1 MKMPRKFRLLI
12 GLIALGLAGLI
23 VVWLE
28 GRNWAR
34 VVEIRQRTEA
44 FASGRFHSAARLEVR
59 VRRLNSLLFRYSL
72 GLLPAARPEIKTEAG
87 TLREWIEAERRGTK
101 TAREE
106 EVFNRVQ
113 TLVRQYLEHSM
124 PILEST
130 YLPSQAEEWRRIKE
144 RYFAQII
151 SECGELRE
159 AEEDAAEAFLEANQQ
174 GIQTLERGLII
185 SSFAL
190 VGVGAMLAAVGYAL
204 VIAPLRRNLQRS
216 RMVIQR
222 QEKLTA
228 LGMVAAGV
236 AHEIR
241 NPLTSIKARLFTQQA
256 LLEKGSDAWE
266 DNGFIAGEI
275 SRLESIVRSFLAF
288 ARPAEPE
295 LSRVRLADVARE
307 VSQLFES
314 DLRNRGIELRLV
326 VERDVRVSADGAQ
339 LKQVLINLVK
349 NAAESI
355 QATGRIVLRVR
366 SESSSGVKD
375 RPRSAVVEVEDNG
388 PGIPLQIR
396 GRLFDPFFT
405 TKAQGSGLGLSTS
418 LRIIEKHGGT
428 IEFESNA
435 SSGTVFRILLPA
447 LSDHETQTNS
457 SD

>member
-12 GLIALGLAGLI
+12 GLIAAGGAALI

-59 VRRLNSLLFRYSL
+59 VRRLNSLFFRFSL
-72 GLLPAARPEIKTEAG
+72 GLLPAVQPEIRTEVGA
-87 TLREWIEAERRGTK
+87 LREWIEAQRRGTK

-113 TLVRQYLEHSM
+113 ILVRQYLEHSM

-144 RYFAQII
+144 SYFARII
-151 SECGELRE
+151 AACGELRE
-159 AEEDAAEAFLEANQQ
+159 AEEDAAEAFLDANQQ
-174 GIQTLERGLII
+174 DIQTLERGLII
-185 SSFAL
+185 SSFVL
-190 VGVGAMLAAVGYAL
+190 VGVGALLAALGYAL

-216 RMVIQR
+216 RTVIQR

-295 LSRVRLADVARE
+295 LARVRLAEVAGE
-307 VSQLFES
+307 VAQLFQS
-314 DLRNRGIELRLV
+314 DLHNRGIEVRLV
-326 VERDVRVSADGAQ
+326 VEQDVRVSADGAQ

-355 QATGRIVLRVR
+355 RTTGRIVLRVR
-366 SESSSGVKD
+366 STPSSGAKQ
-375 RPRSAVVEVEDNG
+375 RPHSAVVEVEDNG
-388 PGIPLQIR
+388 SGIPPQVR
-396 GRLFDPFFT
+396 SRLFDPFFT

-428 IEFESNA
+428 IEFESTA
-435 SSGTVFRILLPA
+435 PSGTVFRILLPA
-447 LSDHETQTNS
+447 LPDHETQTNS
-457 SD
+457 PD